1 MSLRA
6 IFFDI
11 DDTLYS
17 STEFAGQAREKAV
30 ESMIARG
37 LCAEKEDVLAELQQV
52 VIEFG
57 SNDSRHFDR
66 LLNRLPQSAVGKVN
80 PALLVMAGVIS
91 YHETKWKKLTIRPEA
106 HGLLEDLSSTDLRLG
121 IISAGLAGK
130 QMEKVLRLG
139 LDRFLDP
146 QLLFITDQVGMA
158 KTNPAFYAHAA
169 EVAGFSTEEAMHVGD
184 HPLKDVDSAK
194 RAGMITVL
202 HHGSGK
208 YADLSGGLE
217 PDYKINAL
225 NELREILNT
234 KFGISL

>member
-1 MSLRA
+1 MNLRA

-30 ESMIARG
+30 EAMIARG
-37 LCAEKEDVLAELQQV
+37 LQADKEMVLAELHQV
-52 VIEFG
+52 VAEFG
-57 SNDSRHFDR
+57 SNDSRHFNR
-66 LLNRLPQSAVGKVN
+66 LLNRLPQEAVGRVN
-80 PALLVMAGVIS
+80 PALLIMAGVIS
-91 YHETKWKKLTIRPEA
+91 YHETKWKKLSIRPEA
-106 HGLLEDLSSTDLRLG
+106 HGLLEDLSRTDLRLG

-158 KTNPAFYAHAA
+158 KTNPALYSHAA
-169 EVAGFSTEEAMHVGD
+169 ERAGLPTEETMHVGD

-194 RAGMITVL
+194 KAGMLTVL
-202 HHGSGK
+202 HYGSGK
-208 YADLSGGLE
+208 YAKLTGGQE
-217 PDYKINAL
+217 PDFQIKEL
-225 NELREILNT
+225 NELREILNNE
-234 KFGISL
+234 FGISL